1 MAVWDEGM
9 PPVLINR
16 SAWNFRSTGHNRKG
30 LRNWATKAP
39 AKAAIS
45 GLLESRMSMG
55 ILYRIIDNFGNI
67 SFVHPSPSCIGTHF
81 LYTTVAYGK
90 ERIPAYTI
98 PGP

>member
-1 MAVWDEGM
+1 
-9 PPVLINR
+9 
-16 SAWNFRSTGHNRKG
+16 
-30 LRNWATKAP
+30 
-39 AKAAIS
+39 
-45 GLLESRMSMG
+45 MG